1 MGSIRPHSLLA
12 AGGAPGEGP
21 QGDEELCLWL
31 WLGLQ
36 VWGDD
41 GRPRA
46 GETPP
51 TKQVLASLS
60 PPGRYWSIWVKQGQ
74 KETTWVKTSSTVSIL
89 NSLLPSKLV
98 PSPV

>member
-1 MGSIRPHSLLA
+1 MGLIMPNSLLA

-46 GETPP
+46 GETPAR
-51 TKQVLASLS
+51 KQVLASLS
-60 PPGRYWSIWVKQGQ
+60 PPWSIFVNMGQTGTKGDNMGQNEFNWVYL
-74 KETTWVKTSSTVSIL
+74 E
-89 NSLLPSKLV
+89 
-98 PSPV
+98 